1 MVLRLPKYLIRGRGA
16 IPIRIPIPTLT
27 PAMSRYLT
35 TAKEQSPP
43 HEPQPGGVEE
53 EAQTVAGDEELTYYS
68 PPARP
73 YTSAHPPPPPPP
85 AYTHIDPRSRI
96 HILGTGNIGSIL
108 AHSLRTLASPP
119 PVTLLLQNY
128 TSLSNFTRA
137 GSLIRLYRPHTE
149 PTSATG
155 FNTEVV
161 TPPTGQA
168 ETVIHNLII
177 TTKAHQ
183 TAAALQPLSNRLTS
197 ESTVLV
203 LQNGM
208 GIIDELK
215 DTVFPDPATRPC
227 FVAGI
232 TTHGAYPKGPFT
244 VIQKGIGSIQ
254 LGYVP
259 SDAEVLA
266 SQAGSRISW
275 FAPAAAPTPPPLEDL
290 TSTTE
295 YLISTLLECPLLC
308 AEHVPLHE
316 LLSMQ
321 AEKLAVNAV
330 INPLTVMYDCRN
342 GELLE
347 NFHITLT
354 MRLLLQEVSAVLCA
368 LPELAG
374 VAGRETRFAAERL
387 YDVVV
392 RVARATGE
400 NWSSMVQ
407 DVRGGKQTEVD
418 YINGWVVRRAREL
431 GVAYTVNA
439 LMCAVVKGR
448 GKIIQGR
455 EKRAL
460 PFVE

>member
-1 MVLRLPKYLIRGRGA
+1 
-16 IPIRIPIPTLT
+16 
-27 PAMSRYLT
+27 
-35 TAKEQSPP
+35 
-43 HEPQPGGVEE
+43 
-53 EAQTVAGDEELTYYS
+53 
-68 PPARP
+68 
-73 YTSAHPPPPPPP
+73 
-85 AYTHIDPRSRI
+85 
-96 HILGTGNIGSIL
+96 
-108 AHSLRTLASPP
+108 
-119 PVTLLLQNY
+119 
-128 TSLSNFTRA
+128 
-137 GSLIRLYRPHTE
+137 
-149 PTSATG
+149 
-155 FNTEVV
+155 
-161 TPPTGQA
+161 
-168 ETVIHNLII
+168 
-177 TTKAHQ
+177 
-183 TAAALQPLSNRLTS
+183 
-197 ESTVLV
+197 
-203 LQNGM
+203 M

-215 DTVFPDPATRPC
+215 ETVFPDPATRPC

-244 VIQKGIGSIQ
+244 VVQKGIGSIQ

-266 SQAGSRISW
+266 SQASSGISW
-275 FAPAAAPTPPPLEDL
+275 FTPAPAPTPPPLEHL

-316 LLSMQ
+316 LLSIQ
-321 AEKLAVNAV
+321 AEKLAINAV
-330 INPLTVMYDCRN
+330 VNPLTVMYDCQN

-347 NFHITLT
+347 NFHVTLT

-392 RVARATGE
+392 RVVRATGE
-400 NWSSMVQ
+400 NWSSMAQ

-431 GVAYTVNA
+431 GVPFTVNA
-439 LMCAVVKGR
+439 LMCAVVKGK

-455 EKRAL
+455 ERRAL